1 MDYIKI
7 YNNVVKDLEKIKKEK
22 RFDNLFLLTCLLI
35 YNMSCE
41 GDQLGLTLRLI
52 NEFDYDIFS
61 KKECD

>member
-7 YNNVVKDLEKIKKEK
+7 YNSVVKDLEKIKKEK
-22 RFDNLFLLTCLLI
+22 RFENLFLLTCLLI

-61 KKECD
+61 KKESD

>member
-7 YNNVVKDLEKIKKEK
+7 YNSVVKDLEKIKKEK

-52 NEFDYDIFS
+52 NEFDYDIFF
-61 KKECD
+61 KKGE

>member
-61 KKECD
+61 KKESD